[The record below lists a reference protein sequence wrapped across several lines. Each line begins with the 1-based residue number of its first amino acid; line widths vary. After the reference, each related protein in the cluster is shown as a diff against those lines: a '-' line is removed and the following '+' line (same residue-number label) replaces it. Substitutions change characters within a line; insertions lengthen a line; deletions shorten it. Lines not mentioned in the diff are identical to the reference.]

1 MRNKRSQFFLFSVL
15 ILLGSSIP
23 SSSIPGSFVFG
34 FDKIIHFT
42 EYAIWGIL
50 GVRSNYKIFNSVN
63 IFVLLFGLI
72 FCVFD
77 ELWQSTIP
85 GRDSSIYDVI
95 ADFIGIFSSLLL
107 YKYIKK
113 FLK

>member
-1 MRNKRSQFFLFSVL
+1 MRNKRSQFFLFSAL

-23 SSSIPGSFVFG
+23 SSSIPGSLVFG
-34 FDKIIHFT
+34 FDKIIHFI
-42 EYAIWGIL
+42 EYVIWGIL

-72 FCVFD
+72 FCVLD
-77 ELWQSTIP
+77 ELYQSTIP

-107 YKYIKK
+107 YKHIKK

>member
-1 MRNKRSQFFLFSVL
+1 MRNKKSQFFLFSAL

-23 SSSIPGSFVFG
+23 SSSIPGGLVFG
-34 FDKIIHFT
+34 FDKIIHFI
-42 EYAIWGIL
+42 EYAIWGTL
-50 GVRSNYKIFNSVN
+50 GVRTNYKIFNSVN
-63 IFVLLFGLI
+63 IFVFLFGLF

-95 ADFIGIFSSLLL
+95 ADFSGLSFSLLL

-113 FLK
+113 IPK

>member
-23 SSSIPGSFVFG
+23 SSSIPGSFVFS
-34 FDKIIHFT
+34 FDKIIHFI

-72 FCVFD
+72 FCVLD
-77 ELWQSTIP
+77 ELYQSTIP

-107 YKYIKK
+107 YKHIKK